1 MGRIKE
7 PKGVDFIIKSEP
19 ITEKEQV
26 AISAYIKNYKQKQV
40 KKKAATKRKS
50 KGASSLKKSLA

>member
-1 MGRIKE
+1 MGHIKE

-26 AISAYIKNYKQKQV
+26 AISAYIKNYKQKQA
-40 KKKAATKRKS
+40 KKKAAMKRKS
-50 KGASSLKKSLA
+50 KGANPRKKSLA